1 MESNNLTEITRPPRA
16 SNFSASTT
24 AKFLSYGH
32 KSPSLTQ
39 YWGNG
44 ELSGLSADVILPPVA
59 PLIPAVVTYCRAIC
73 FYLRPFSYEYIN
85 LLGSVL
91 ITPPVWFVLA
101 TNWLPN
107 DAVEANEPLAV
118 PPASSATI
126 YRSSS
131 IYSGLYSPIFL
142 SSSVPSRFYRIL
154 LMNISES
161 YYFAKFKLSPSI
173 YTLSTLN
180 KSKTELFGN
189 QALPFV
195 ASPSASGI
203 LNEKQNS
210 VSAMLIYLP
219 TTDDYSWMLNELPS
233 GTDPSQF
240 LRPYFVYNIFVGT
253 PLILCLYIILWTI

>member
-1 MESNNLTEITRPPRA
+1 MGSITRGLSNNIT
-16 SNFSASTT
+16 T
-24 AKFLSYGH
+24 G
-32 KSPSLTQ
+32 
-39 YWGNG
+39 G
-44 ELSGLSADVILPPVA
+44 VILPAGITNDSVS
-59 PLIPAVVTYCRAIC
+59 AVTSFANASAGTLTLLSTQTASASANISFTTGLDSTYD
-73 FYLRPFSYEYIN
+73 EYIN
-85 LLGSVL
+85 RLGSVL
-91 ITPPVWFVLA
+91 ITPPVWLVLA
-101 TNWLPN
+101 VNWLPN
-107 DAVEANEPLAV
+107 EAVEAKEPLAV
-118 PPASSATI
+118 PPASVAII

-142 SSSVPSRFYRIL
+142 SSSVLSRFYRIL
-154 LMNISES
+154 FINISES

-219 TTDDYSWMLNELPS
+219 TTDDYS
-233 GTDPSQF
+233 
-240 LRPYFVYNIFVGT
+240 
-253 PLILCLYIILWTI
+253 